1 MVRRY
6 RRKAGLSAE
15 DVWGFWGD
23 LDVYEDEDILI
34 VTPNDDDWP
43 EGW

>member
-1 MVRRY
+1 MVRKY
-6 RRKAGLSAE
+6 MRKNRGSEAWVLE
-15 DVWGFWGD
+15 EWGD
-23 LDVYEDEDILI
+23 LDIYEDEDILI

>member
-15 DVWGFWGD
+15 EIWDD
-23 LDVYEDEDILI
+23 LDVFEDDDVII
-34 VTPNDDDWP
+34 VTPDDDDWP